1 LLSLNNNEGIFMK
14 KKQNRRQ
21 ILKTLIIFISFV
33 LLFGCGYSFAPQ
45 GKFIENRIQRVY
57 VKSFDNKTSQAEI
70 ENYLRAAFV
79 NQFIQNSRFKI
90 VNNEESADAIVKGT
104 VLNLNR
110 SPLSYL
116 QNDLTAQERA
126 TIILEVTFQ
135 ENESGKIIWSS
146 KNMTGSVDYAIN
158 DDINL
163 LSPTRKQ
170 ALIKLANDMAEKAFN
185 LMMSGF

>member
-1 LLSLNNNEGIFMK
+1 MK

-21 ILKTLIIFISFV
+21 ILKTLIICLSFV

-57 VKSFDNKTSQAEI
+57 VKSFNNKTSQAEI
-70 ENYLRAAFV
+70 ENYLRKAFI